1 MTITD
6 TQAGY
11 IIDSILE
18 TLTGIYEQTKGG
30 MTYTEEEIA
39 LIGKFQFMEIMG
51 ALGITEVEI
60 ETENYS

>member
-1 MTITD
+1 MTVTD

-18 TLTGIYEQTKGG
+18 TLTALYKQTKGG
-30 MTYTEEEIA
+30 MTYTEEEIIS
-39 LIGKFQFMEIMG
+39 IGKFQFMEIMG

-60 ETENYS
+60 ENENYS

>member
-1 MTITD
+1 MTVTD

-18 TLTGIYEQTKGG
+18 TLTGIYQQTKSG
-30 MTYTEEEIA
+30 MTYTEEEII
-39 LIGKFQFMEIMG
+39 LIGKCQFLEIMG

-60 ETENYS
+60 EAENYS